1 MCFPKYQQG
10 IVASAEGFL
19 ILPSQTGWCKVY
31 RLPSPGTSDK
41 SGLALDGDLKN
52 EDTTFASSTIKVCLK
67 LPFSPILSFI
77 LTHPNPKP
85 DVAATGG
92 EGACLTDNLLDDFQF
107 SEGGRP
113 DDESSGGE
121 GGRITTSSPLPHQPI
136 SNSGSST
143 VAAAASILQMANVLP
158 QSQS

>member
-31 RLPSPGTSDK
+31 RLPSPGTSVK
-41 SGLALDGDLKN
+41 LGLALDGDLKN
-52 EDTTFASSTIKVCLK
+52 EDTTFASSTIEVCLE
-67 LPFSPILSFI
+67 LPFI

-85 DVAATGG
+85 DLAATGG
-92 EGACLTDNLLDDFQF
+92 EGACLADNLLDDFQF
-107 SEGGRP
+107 LEGGRP

-121 GGRITTSSPLPHQPI
+121 GGGITTSSPLTHQPI
-136 SNSGSST
+136 SNGGSST